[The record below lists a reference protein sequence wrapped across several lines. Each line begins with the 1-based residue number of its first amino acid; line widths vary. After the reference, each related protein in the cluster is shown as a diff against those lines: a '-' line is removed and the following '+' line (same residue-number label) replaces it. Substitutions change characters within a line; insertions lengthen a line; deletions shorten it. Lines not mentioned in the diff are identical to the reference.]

1 MEKEIRAIIR
11 KHRNILI
18 PVSLVFASFF
28 IIMRIIMPQLD
39 TISELNS
46 NIIKKSSDIEAA
58 SKLYE
63 ALSTL
68 PESVL
73 ADDYDIAVRA
83 VPIEKDLTL
92 MFTSLTDAAGKSN
105 VELGGFT
112 LNVGGVYDSTNS
124 YKNEKQ
130 IDGIPYLN
138 IIVSATGNETNLIS
152 FGQAL
157 YKTLPLIQINSIQIH
172 DGRGNFDVNFY
183 FKPIKAL
190 QIVKEGNNIEGLT
203 SAESALLKEFSSW
216 K

>member
-1 MEKEIRAIIR
+1 
-11 KHRNILI
+11 
-18 PVSLVFASFF
+18 
-28 IIMRIIMPQLD
+28 MPQLD